1 MKEREE
7 LTLYK
12 TAHSVQWS
20 PLSGETAPTWVFVVA
35 IVFLLIGLGALPGS
49 VYFYVKEK
57 QFEKMAVSAPGV
69 VIDLIKKERRSDN
82 NRRTL
87 VYAPIVQFVDQNGNT
102 QEYHSPHGSNP
113 PDYKRG
119 DKVMILYEPDNPEFA
134 KMDDWQRY
142 IWVIILGI
150 FGIAFSLSSALMW
163 WLVVRSRKQQR

>member
-1 MKEREE
+1 MQGREE
-7 LTLYK
+7 LKLYE
-12 TAHSVQWS
+12 TTHSVSWS
-20 PLSGETAPTWVFVVA
+20 PLSGEPAPTWVFVVA

-57 QFEKMAVSAPGV
+57 QFEKIAVSAPGT

-87 VYAPIVQFVDQNGNT
+87 VYVPVIQFTDQNGKL

-113 PDYKRG
+113 PDYKHG

-142 IWVIILGI
+142 LWVVVFGI
-150 FGIAFSLSSALMW
+150 FGIAFSASSALMW
-163 WLVVRSRKQQR
+163 WLAMRSRNQQK